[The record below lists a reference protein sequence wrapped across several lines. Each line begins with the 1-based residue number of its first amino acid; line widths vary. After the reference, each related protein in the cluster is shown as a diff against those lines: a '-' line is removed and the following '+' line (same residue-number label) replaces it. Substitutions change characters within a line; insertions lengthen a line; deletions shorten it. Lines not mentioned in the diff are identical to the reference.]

1 MKRFKYSLQRV
12 LDVREAA
19 VSRCEALLAE
29 SERSLEARRK
39 ERRHCGE
46 ALRMASGDVEKQAQ
60 QKVLPFREC
69 LAHRAWFEHLADRF
83 QRAGRAMTEELAAV
97 GERRDELQKAMMD
110 HKVIENLSHRE
121 RCEWLQ
127 RMRYAEQKTMDEVA
141 SASTRR
147 RSLSSK
153 AARHSIPQSGKSS

>member
-46 ALRMASGDVEKQAQ
+46 ALRVASDHAEKQAEK
-60 QKVLPFREC
+60 KVLPFREC

-83 QRAGRAMTEELAAV
+83 QQAGRAVTDGLTAV
-97 GERRDELQKAMMD
+97 GERRGELQKAMMD

-141 SASTRR
+141 S
-147 RSLSSK
+147 SSK
-153 AARHSIPQSGKSS
+153 LRQALSGGTERHAAPPSGRSP

>member
-29 SERSLEARRK
+29 SERSLEARRT

-46 ALRMASGDVEKQAQ
+46 ALRVASGDVEKQAGK
-60 QKVLPFREC
+60 KVLPFREC

-97 GERRDELQKAMMD
+97 GERRNELQKAMMD

-127 RMRYAEQKTMDEVA
+127 RVRYAEQKTMDEVA
-141 SASTRR
+141 AASTRR
-147 RSLSSK
+147 RAVSAKS
-153 AARHSIPQSGKSS
+153 ARNTISPSGGTS

>member
-29 SERSLEARRK
+29 SERSLETRRK

-46 ALRMASGDVEKQAQ
+46 ALKDASAHAEEQAGH
-60 QKVLPFREC
+60 KTIPFQEC
-69 LAHRAWFEHLADRF
+69 LAQRAWFEHLADRF
-83 QRAGRAMTEELAAV
+83 QRAGLAVTKEATVVGDRRNDLKKAV
-97 GERRDELQKAMMD
+97 MD
-110 HKVIENLSHRE
+110 HKVIENMSHRE

-127 RMRYAEQKTMDEVA
+127 RMRYAEQKVMDEVA
-141 SASTRR
+141 ASSGRR
-147 RSLSSK
+147 RALFDPD
-153 AARHSIPQSGKSS
+153 ARRQET